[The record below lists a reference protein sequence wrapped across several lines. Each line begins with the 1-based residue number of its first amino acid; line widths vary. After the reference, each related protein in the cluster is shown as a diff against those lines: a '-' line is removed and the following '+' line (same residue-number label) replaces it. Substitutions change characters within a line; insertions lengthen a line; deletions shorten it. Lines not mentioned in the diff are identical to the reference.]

1 MEKRGRQ
8 FFRERDGRLLILLF
22 ALASSAFPLAAV
34 DVGLFISSYE
44 IATGES
50 LAMEFTIPDTDPADA
65 SLSVAGI
72 PETFTAVSSRKERR
86 QITDALSKG
95 GQRSV
100 TVIREEWTASNS
112 GYFSLGPFT
121 VNAGTETITLPQVYI
136 TVTSKE
142 VQDTSA
148 LRWVLGDSLI
158 GTGHASRIILEARFP
173 GTVRSI
179 SCPAPENALLEQ
191 VSTVANGKSS
201 AELSEGSE
209 PGWVRLASWDWTP
222 LSVGLQNLPEATFV
236 YADARGVDRKLT
248 SPVRGISVVRLPLA
262 DVSTAVPGT
271 VTRAFM
277 APSGSSGSDKAEV
290 PEKHTSLERPSLP
303 VECKGIPW
311 ETGHYADIL
320 ALLRHAEYTRLFPR
334 EYRISRLAA
343 EARLGLEDSL
353 SVPPS
358 AWKPWAVLGA
368 VILFTV
374 AFFLKISGIKLP
386 FLRRLIYLLFF
397 TSGLLVIFAVYV
409 YTRDPGMACVS
420 RGSDLLHVPE
430 ADSTI
435 VDRIPEGTA
444 MLIKRQVGKWD
455 YVETPSSFSGWVS
468 ADTIVIYTAM
478 EK

>member
-1 MEKRGRQ
+1 MEKRDRQ
-8 FFRERDGRLLILLF
+8 FFRARDGRLLILLF
-22 ALASSAFPLAAV
+22 VLASSAFPLAAV

-50 LAMEFTIPDTDPADA
+50 LTMEFTVPDTDPADA
-65 SLSVAGI
+65 SLSLAGI
-72 PETFTAVSSRKERR
+72 PETFTVVSSRKERR
-86 QITDALSKG
+86 QITDALSPG
-95 GQRSV
+95 GMRSV
-100 TVIREEWTASNS
+100 TVISEEWTASKAGS
-112 GYFSLGPFT
+112 FSLGPFT
-121 VNAGTETITLPQVYI
+121 VIAGAESITLPQVYI

-148 LRWVLGDSLI
+148 VRWILSGTLS
-158 GTGHASRIILEARFP
+158 GTGHASRITLEARFS

-179 SCPAPENALLEQ
+179 SCPAPENALLEE
-191 VSTVANGKSS
+191 VATVANGKSS

-209 PGWVRLASWDWTP
+209 PGWVRLASYDWTP
-222 LSVGLQNLPEATFV
+222 LTSGLQNLPEATFV
-236 YADARGVDRKLT
+236 FADTRGVDRKLI
-248 SPVRGISVVRLPLA
+248 SPVRGTSVVRLELE
-262 DVSTAVPGT
+262 DSSTVPGS

-277 APSGSSGSDKAEV
+277 TSSGSTASDQSDVPDK
-290 PEKHTSLERPSLP
+290 HISSERPSLP
-303 VECKGIPW
+303 AECKAIPW
-311 ETGHYADIL
+311 KPGRYADIL

-334 EYRISRLAA
+334 EYRIARLKA
-343 EARLGLEDSL
+343 EAQLALEDSL

-374 AFFLKISGIKLP
+374 AFLLRISGFKPKI
-386 FLRRLIYLLFF
+386 LRRFIFLLFF

-444 MLIKRQVGKWD
+444 MLIKRQVGKWA

-468 ADTIVIYTAM
+468 ADTIVVYTAM
-478 EK
+478 E